1 MVPLTFE
8 NEHSSKRVVARFD
21 VPHVSSDGGTILLK
35 ALDGQCGLSERQ
47 APCLG
52 GRRQPGKVQHQL
64 VKLLR
69 QRRFGT
75 ACGYADGSN
84 ATRLAA
90 HPTHDSLGD
99 HAPITRATLTSQSTL
114 SRPRLQAGSART
126 VRTASRLLIIA
137 LPRPERL
144 AYRNRVPRRHH
155 HNASRGATRGGRPNR
170 RSARW
175 KMEPETAAGEA
186 VTRAVVTRR

>member
-21 VPHVSSDGGTILLK
+21 VPPVSSDGGAILLK
-35 ALDGQCGLSERQ
+35 ALDGQCGLSERR
-47 APCLG
+47 AACLG
-52 GRRQPGKVQHQL
+52 GRRQPGKIQHQL

-114 SRPRLQAGSART
+114 SRLE
-126 VRTASRLLIIA
+126 TASGRREDRKNRKQTLDH
-137 LPRPERL
+137 RP
-144 AYRNRVPRRHH
+144 P
-155 HNASRGATRGGRPNR
+155 P
-170 RSARW
+170 
-175 KMEPETAAGEA
+175 P
-186 VTRAVVTRR
+186 